1 MDFVVGEKGDIAATF
16 SRDVS
21 LWCGLLLPVAF
32 LTNRQ
37 HLHPLP
43 SSSSSS
49 SPRRLVVS
57 LQSNTLIDAA
67 KVLGRLGIGR
77 EGDRA
82 GLRPLFRFTREDPP
96 LE

>member
-1 MDFVVGEKGDIAATF
+1 MDFVVGEKGDIAPTF

-67 KVLGRLGIGR
+67 KVLGRHGEEGGRGPWGYDHDLGLHGR
-77 EGDRA
+77 INH
-82 GLRPLFRFTREDPP
+82 
-96 LE
+96 